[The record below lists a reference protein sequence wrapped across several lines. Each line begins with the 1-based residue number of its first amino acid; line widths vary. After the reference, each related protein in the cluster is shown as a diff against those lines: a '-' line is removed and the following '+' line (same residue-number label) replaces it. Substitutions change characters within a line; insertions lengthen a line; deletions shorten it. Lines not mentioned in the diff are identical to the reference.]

1 MKSEIE
7 NLTVVIRSVQERTEE
22 LCKKLILEQ
31 GIDEKNLFVI
41 RETPF
46 SKAMRVGYQKG
57 IENGLKWTYCI
68 DADVLLAD
76 YSIAKML
83 TIANKQSEEV
93 FTISAKLVDKFFNST
108 RRVGNHLFRTSS
120 LSSMISNIAP
130 YENEGIRPETDAKNK
145 LIEKG
150 GVEHKVNDIIG
161 LHDFEQHYED
171 IARKT
176 FVHANKHAEYLGKF
190 VPHWKAEAK
199 NDEDFKAALIG
210 LAEGLK
216 SFEHVKINDT
226 KFEFL
231 KELINNSFEKKSE
244 NVNSFEINNFKK
256 IQLIIDGY
264 KEKKINEISYSYKRL
279 VKLLGLKIKIDIK
292 KLFKNLSGMI
302 FGSCSA

>member
-7 NLTVVIRSVQERTEE
+7 NLTVVIRSVKERTEE

-31 GIDEKNLFVI
+31 GVDEKNLFVI

-46 SKAMRVGYQKG
+46 SKAMRAGYQKG
-57 IENGLKWTYCI
+57 IDNGLKWTYCV

-76 YSIAKML
+76 YAIAKML
-83 TIANKQSEEV
+83 TIANNQPEEV
-93 FTISAKLVDKFFNST
+93 FTISAKMVDKFFNST
-108 RRVGNHLFRTSS
+108 RRVGNHLFRSSS

-176 FVHANKHAEYLGKF
+176 FVHANKHAEYLGEF
-190 VPHWKAEAK
+190 VPHWKANAK
-199 NDEDFKAALIG
+199 KDEDFKAALIG

-216 SFEHVKINDT
+216 SFEHVKIND
-226 KFEFL
+226 KNFDSL
-231 KELINNSFEKKSE
+231 KEIINRLFEKKSE

-264 KEKKINEISYSYKRL
+264 KEKKINDFSYSYIRFI
-279 VKLLGLKIKIDIK
+279 KLLGLKIKIDIK
-292 KLFKNLSGMI
+292 KLFKN
-302 FGSCSA
+302 